1 MLCGKITS
9 IGALRQ
15 KHCCDALRQNHCYGA
30 LRTNHFHGRF
40 AEKSLPQALCGKITA
55 VSLYRKITSIG
66 NLRRNQFH
74 GRFAAKLLPRA
85 LCGKI
90 TAVALC
96 GVSPRLP
103 VLTAWPLLGLASAN
117 QPQIISP
124 TTLALKAIFFLV
136 VARPDK
142 DAQLHIND
150 QTKQHQDNNLNCNR
164 APWKFSLSPLFVC
177 I

>member
-1 MLCGKITS
+1 MCVLRRDHSAMLFCDEITAMIFLRQNHSAMGALRQNHFHRRFVAKALLWRFANKSLPSALCGEITS

-15 KHCCDALRQNHCYGA
+15 KHCCDTLRQNHRYGA

-103 VLTAWPLLGLASAN
+103 VLTA
-117 QPQIISP
+117 
-124 TTLALKAIFFLV
+124 
-136 VARPDK
+136 
-142 DAQLHIND
+142 
-150 QTKQHQDNNLNCNR
+150 
-164 APWKFSLSPLFVC
+164 
-177 I
+177 